1 MSEPIHQREHRHHTG
16 YRSFFWPVVLIGVG
30 VIWLLVNLNVLT
42 IASLGVLVRFWPV
55 LLILIGLDI
64 IFARRYA
71 IIGAMFGLITVGLII
86 FASFFASQWN
96 LGNGA
101 NIFGIPVRFYDSS
114 QVKTGQ
120 YSEPIGQAKAATV
133 RMDLTR
139 GHTVV
144 KSLANSTNLV
154 EANVKYIGDFTF
166 SVQGEERKTVTL
178 GQTGLNVVTWF
189 TSVRDDDLRW
199 DIGLSPQVPLNLTVR
214 TGSGLGKFDLRQ
226 LLLSNLDFEGASAA
240 TTLQLP
246 VTEGR
251 LPAKIRSHSGSF
263 TFSLP
268 ARSIAD
274 LDVETGSGSVEFTLG
289 EGSSVNLRWNSASGS
304 QRLVIGEDTSI
315 DTEIESGSGSVS
327 IDIPTNAAVRLEVT
341 DAGSGS
347 LSVPSWM
354 KRIQGQGKEGIW
366 ESAGYASAQK
376 RITISLRT
384 GSGSVTI
391 D

>member
-16 YRSFFWPVVLIGVG
+16 YRSFFWPVVLIGIG

-42 IASLGVLVRFWPV
+42 TASLGVLMRFWPV
-55 LLILIGLDI
+55 VLILIGLDI
-64 IFARRYA
+64 LFARRYA
-71 IIGAMFGLITVGLII
+71 IIGALLGLVTIGLII
-86 FASFFASQWN
+86 FASLFASQLN
-96 LGNGA
+96 LGNSVSF
-101 NIFGIPVRFYDSS
+101 FGIPVRFYDSS
-114 QVKTGQ
+114 QIQTGQ
-120 YSEPIGQAKAATV
+120 YSEPIGPAKSASV

-304 QRLVIGEDTSI
+304 QRLVIGADTSI

>member
-1 MSEPIHQREHRHHTG
+1 MSEPIQQREHRHHAE

-42 IASLGVLVRFWPV
+42 TASLGVLVRFWPV

-71 IIGAMFGLITVGLII
+71 IVGALLGLITIGLII
-86 FASFFASQWN
+86 VASFFASQWN

-101 NIFGIPVRFYDSS
+101 NFFGLPVRFYDSS

-120 YSEPIGQAKAATV
+120 YSEPIGQAKEATV
-133 RMDLTR
+133 HMDLTR

-144 KSLANSTNLV
+144 KPLANSSNLV

-178 GQTGLNVVTWF
+178 GQTGLSVVTWF
-189 TSVRDDDLRW
+189 TSIRDDDLRW
-199 DIGLSPQVPLNLTVR
+199 DIGLSPQVPLNLTIS
-214 TGSGLGKFDLRQ
+214 TGSGLNEFDLSQ
-226 LLLSNLDFEGASAA
+226 LQLSNLNFEGASGA

-251 LPAKIRSHSGSF
+251 LPAKVHSASGSF
-263 TFSLP
+263 SFSLP
-268 ARSIAD
+268 ARSTAD
-274 LDVETGSGSVEFTLG
+274 LDFETGSGRVEFTLG
-289 EGSSVNLRWNSASGS
+289 EGSDVNLRWNGASGS
-304 QRLVIGEDTSI
+304 QRLVIGKETSL
-315 DTEIESGSGSVS
+315 DAAMETGSGSVN
-327 IDIPTNAAVRLEVT
+327 IDLPTDAAVRLEVT
-341 DAGSGS
+341 DAGSGGI
-347 LSVPSWM
+347 SVPSWM

-376 RITISLRT
+376 RITISLHT

-391 D
+391 N